1 MANPES
7 PREWVKNENLGEK
20 YCRVRHKSGLTV
32 YVFPKETTSTYALF
46 ATKYGSLDRTFR
58 VGGDDFLT
66 VPDGIA
72 HFLEHKLFEEED
84 GSDVFSKFAALGASA
99 NAYTSNEMTA
109 YLFSATDHVPEA
121 LRTLLSFVTHPYFTD
136 ENVQKEQ
143 GIIAQEIGMYDDNP
157 SARLY
162 YALLEGLYR
171 NHNVRINIAGT
182 VKTIAEI
189 TPELLYR
196 CYRTFYHPSNMAL
209 AVCGRVDVE
218 EVLAAVDDVLPD
230 ETEPVVI
237 ERKYP
242 VEDASLYKKHT
253 VLHMEV
259 GKPLFAFGVKDLATF
274 DDPKERAKHGIALDL
289 FNDLLFSEST
299 SFYTELYEK
308 GLISDSFSAEY
319 EWMNSCAF
327 NAVSGESD
335 RPEEVL
341 AAVEKRIAACKT
353 KPPAKEDFERLKK
366 TVYADYIRSF
376 ESAESIA
383 SELIH
388 GAFHGVD
395 FLTLGDVIRSVSYD
409 DILALAENYYEGK
422 EIASVTILPVQK

>member
-7 PREWVKNENLGEK
+7 PRQWVINESLHEK
-20 YCRVRHKSGLTV
+20 YCLIHHKSGLTV
-32 YVFPKETTSTYALF
+32 YVFPKETSGTYALF
-46 ATKYGSLDRTFR
+46 ATRYGSLDRTFR
-58 VGGDDFLT
+58 VGDGDFVT

-84 GSDVFSKFAALGASA
+84 GGDVFAKFAALGASA

-121 LRTLLSFVTHPYFTD
+121 LRTLLSFVTHPYFTE
-136 ENVQKEQ
+136 ENVHKEQ

-171 NHNVRINIAGT
+171 EHNVRINIAGT

-209 AVCGRVDVE
+209 AVCGPVTPE
-218 EVLAAVDDVLPD
+218 EVLAAVDEALPAA
-230 ETEPVVI
+230 EPVRI

-242 VEDASLYKKHT
+242 DEPAALYRKDT

-259 GKPLFAFGVKDLATF
+259 GKPLFAFGVKDLAVF
-274 DDPKERAKHGIALDL
+274 ESPAERAKHGIAVDL
-289 FNDLLFSEST
+289 LNDLMFSEST

-308 GLISDSFSAEY
+308 GLISDSFEAEY

-335 RPEEVL
+335 YPEEVL
-341 AAVEKRIAACKT
+341 AAVKERIAACRDN
-353 KPPAKEDFERLKK
+353 PPAREDFERLKK
-366 TVYADYIRSF
+366 TVYADHIRSF
-376 ESAESIA
+376 ESTESIA
-383 SELIH
+383 SELIN

-395 FLTLGDVIRSVSYD
+395 FLTLGDIIRSVSYE
-409 DILALAENYYEGK
+409 DILELAGNYYEGK